1 MSTQA
6 ILVLALSCALIPSPP
21 ASVFPLAGAGLQGM
35 HPVFWNLPTAALMG
49 LQAGLYLV
57 SLVM

>member
-1 MSTQA
+1 M
-6 ILVLALSCALIPSPP
+6 
-21 ASVFPLAGAGLQGM
+21 FRLAGAGLQGM
-35 HPVFWNLPTAALMG
+35 HPVFWILLTAALMG